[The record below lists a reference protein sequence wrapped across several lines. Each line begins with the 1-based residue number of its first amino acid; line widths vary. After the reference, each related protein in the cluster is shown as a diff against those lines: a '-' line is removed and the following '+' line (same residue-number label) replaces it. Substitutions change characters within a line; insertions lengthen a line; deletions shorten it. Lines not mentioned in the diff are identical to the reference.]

1 MIEPHPQDKEFLDLC
16 KQLDNKVGV
25 VLVMHASDPG
35 MGAIVSNATPQALV
49 AIGLNSIVNEIAA
62 STHIKPV
69 LLPIIGT
76 IPDHTRMAGMR
87 YALKVV
93 SVDEELVQREAQKV
107 GP

>member
-16 KQLDNKVGV
+16 KQLDNKIGI

-35 MGAIVSNATPQALV
+35 MAVVPNITPQAVV

-62 STHIKPV
+62 ATHIKPT

-76 IPDHTRMAGMR
+76 IPDHTRMAGLR

-93 SVDEELVQREAQKV
+93 LVDEELVKREAAKV
-107 GP
+107 AP